1 MCRNLSILLLA
12 WTTISQSFGQRQDF
26 EQPIQQFFISKIVFP
41 QEKGEWEITI
51 IPALRKS
58 DVAKDLEL
66 GWKVEYGA
74 SDKLELELEMS
85 YLWLNPAGLSHPRG
99 LGNVELGVLY
109 NFVPLDRP
117 VGVSVSSEVE
127 LPAGGKNVT
136 DDEVEWETLLILA
149 KSFGRAQVHFNV
161 GVGLAE
167 DHHKFI
173 YNVASVIPLDQSFAL
188 TLEVNGIEL
197 IEEHEPY
204 LTPGLYFRA
213 FDEEPLFE
221 LGVGFPIALSGDSTP
236 WGIIGKLTLEF

>member
-1 MCRNLSILLLA
+1 MCRKLGILLLA
-12 WTTISQSFGQRQDF
+12 WATISQGFGQRQDL

-41 QEKGEWEITI
+41 QEKGEWEITM

-58 DVAKDLEL
+58 DVATNLEF
-66 GWKVEYGA
+66 GWKVEYGF
-74 SDKLELELEMS
+74 SDQLELELEMS
-85 YLWLNPAGLSHPRG
+85 YLWLKPVGLSHPNG

-117 VGVSVSSEVE
+117 VAVSVSSEVE
-127 LPAGGKNVT
+127 LPAGGENVS
-136 DDEVEWETLLILA
+136 DDEVEWQTLLILA
-149 KSFGRAQVHFNV
+149 KSFGRAQVHLNV
-161 GVGLAE
+161 GVDLAE
-167 DHHKFI
+167 AHHQFI
-173 YNVASVIPLDQSFAL
+173 YNVASVIPLNQSFAL

-221 LGVGFPIALSGDSTP
+221 LGVGFPIALTGDSTP
-236 WGIIGKLTLEF
+236 WGVIGKLTMEF